1 MSLSLGEWPAHRRTC
16 SKYGSAAISSEHQ
29 TLTLDNRTMQY
40 QWASD
45 VNFEGIRLEVLS
57 DDREVL
63 FDVSVP
69 DDGPISIN
77 TFGKQVAAN
86 LIETAL
92 EVARSR
98 SDRRG

>member
-1 MSLSLGEWPAHRRTC
+1 MR
-16 SKYGSAAISSEHQ
+16 
-29 TLTLDNRTMQY
+29 TLTLDNRAVQY

-45 VNFEGIRLEVLS
+45 VNFDGIRLEVLS

-77 TFGKQVAAN
+77 TFGKEVAAN

-92 EVARSR
+92 AVARSR
-98 SDRRG
+98 SDTRGWTLGLSAAHPE